1 MADLLSVQQDITG
14 AISSH
19 LRERLSAE
27 PKKTVVHGGTS
38 DPEAYQLYLKGLY
51 YWEKRTPETLD
62 KARDYFNQAIERDPG
77 YAMAYV
83 GLANY
88 YVAAPDYGPIPENV
102 AAPKAKA
109 AAEKALSIDKS
120 STDAHSAL

>member
-1 MADLLSVQQDITG
+1 MRPVITSAELIDARTNHNLWGDQYDRRLSDVLAVQEDITR
-14 AISSH
+14 AISSK
-19 LRERLSAE
+19 LRERLSGETQKQVA
-27 PKKTVVHGGTS
+27 KSGTS

-62 KARDYFNQAIERDPG
+62 KAKDYFSQAIERDPA

-88 YVAAPDYGPIPENV
+88 YVAAP
-102 AAPKAKA
+102 
-109 AAEKALSIDKS
+109 
-120 STDAHSAL
+120 